1 MCFSL
6 PILAIEDIIFLYRFF
21 AIFIKFSQYFIILK
35 EGGSN
40 MPSAWMIGSL
50 VIKSDLVVLI
60 GSFIVGF
67 LFFWFMSPTQK
78 WKQKKVDRRG
88 Q

>member
-1 MCFSL
+1 MFFVTNLSDRGYYFPL
-6 PILAIEDIIFLYRFF
+6 SFF

-60 GSFIVGF
+60 GSFIVGGF

-78 WKQKKVDRRG
+78 WKQKSG
-88 Q
+88 